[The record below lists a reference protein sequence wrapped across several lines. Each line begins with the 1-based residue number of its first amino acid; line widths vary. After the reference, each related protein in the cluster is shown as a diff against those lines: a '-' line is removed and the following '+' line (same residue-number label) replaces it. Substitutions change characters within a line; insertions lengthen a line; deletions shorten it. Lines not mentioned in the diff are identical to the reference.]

1 MSRRIFWGWE
11 AVPQPVLTPLAP
23 LSDWPSDSPCLTR
36 NRRKHC
42 ANALSCGAYPC
53 GDPFAGLP
61 VEGFLASEILYPS
74 AISAMS
80 DFHKRFDIEIDI
92 EEARKRFIE
101 RARNEIF
108 EFLPRSSDSL
118 IYSWYWYTTR
128 LKHFATALGERYHPA
143 KRNII
148 SYIRIEDYNEV
159 LRAIE
164 IIYANADSLRD
175 NARTM
180 MDYRIEKI
188 LWLSEIDLGIKWE
201 NGKFIP
207 KGAELLEERLVN
219 DSLDWLRRNGHL
231 TVVEPFGKAFHHF
244 LEAGSRPEVLSD
256 VITDVY
262 EALEALA
269 KIILDNNQELSKNRE
284 KFMSKPK
291 GKEFYKKIL
300 KEYVAYGTYYRHA
313 CRSASLPVPKIL

>member
-1 MSRRIFWGWE
+1 
-11 AVPQPVLTPLAP
+11 
-23 LSDWPSDSPCLTR
+23 
-36 NRRKHC
+36 
-42 ANALSCGAYPC
+42 
-53 GDPFAGLP
+53 
-61 VEGFLASEILYPS
+61 
-74 AISAMS
+74 MS
-80 DFHKRFDIEIDI
+80 DFPERFGLEVDM

-118 IYSWYWYTTR
+118 FYSWYWYTTR

-143 KRNII
+143 KKNII

-175 NARTM
+175 NVRTM

-207 KGAELLEERLVN
+207 KGAELLEDKLVN
-219 DSLDWLRRNGHL
+219 DSLNWLRQRNYV
-231 TVVEPFGKAFHHF
+231 TVIEPFEKA
-244 LEAGSRPEVLSD
+244 
-256 VITDVY
+256 I
-262 EALEALA
+262 
-269 KIILDNNQELSKNRE
+269 NRLHE
-284 KFMSKPK
+284 SESKPEMRSYVIEDAYK
-291 GKEFYKKIL
+291 AIDAIARVIIGNNKDITNNINEFTEKINGRGFHKKIL
-300 KEYVAYGTYYRHA
+300 RNWMGYGNEYRHPG
-313 CRSASLPVPKIL
+313 SATLTKAEAEFFLYFTGALIRLAMENSENSDTFMTDLKKSPLLHNLNVKETNIRH